1 LHSIY
6 STQSAQLTPTFNT
19 AVNLSNAIAHTNSQ
33 QQPSRN
39 ENESREEKQ
48 ETHLPSSKKV
58 QVTPNNATPISYH
71 TSLNT
76 STNQYAYSNPSHIP
90 AYSVYGHLSKPPI
103 NKDIVSK
110 ASDAG
115 STNPNADSKE
125 KEINL
130 NTNNHVYSF
139 SNISSIPKT
148 QYESANK
155 VTNIAAFTP
164 SKTGIGNTHNK
175 NDDSGLDL
183 LKKIN
188 EEIMSS
194 QSKFILP

>member
-1 LHSIY
+1 M
-6 STQSAQLTPTFNT
+6 
-19 AVNLSNAIAHTNSQ
+19 
-33 QQPSRN
+33 
-39 ENESREEKQ
+39 
-48 ETHLPSSKKV
+48 
-58 QVTPNNATPISYH
+58 TPNNATPISYH

-76 STNQYAYSNPSHIP
+76 STNPYAFSNPSHIP
-90 AYSVYGHLSKPPI
+90 AQSGYGHLSKPPM
-103 NKDIVSK
+103 NKDIESK
-110 ASDAG
+110 ASDTG
-115 STNPNADSKE
+115 STNPNAATKE

-164 SKTGIGNTHNK
+164 SKTAIGNTHNK

-194 QSKFILP
+194 QSKFILPP